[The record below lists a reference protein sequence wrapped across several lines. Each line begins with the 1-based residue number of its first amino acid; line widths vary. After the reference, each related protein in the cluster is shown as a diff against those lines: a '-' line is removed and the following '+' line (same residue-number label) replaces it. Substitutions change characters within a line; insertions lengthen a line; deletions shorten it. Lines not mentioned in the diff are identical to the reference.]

1 MLAPWPIGDK
11 RTCRSDLC
19 NNAPLHWLTKKF
31 ISKKLSQFTFGW
43 RVFAIFVL
51 GLHRGASTKKE
62 DHTLIAHGFRES

>member
-1 MLAPWPIGDK
+1 MRLYSHLRKKSEII
-11 RTCRSDLC
+11 
-19 NNAPLHWLTKKF
+19 PLHWLTKKF